1 MFNHLLIAV
10 LLLLTSSFFTLF
22 CPESYGIIFYAS
34 ASHIPPDIVNI
45 FEESS
50 HPESSSGK
58 VIDNLGNYADSKDE
72 VVPSENTKKRPRDE
86 SSISV
91 DSNSKSSSSGK
102 VVENLGNYA
111 NSKDEA
117 ATKSRRLDEH
127 SSSDLVREFKY
138 ENPSGG
144 LADNHS
150 SRSSSLS
157 NSDYYEIFSAKLY
170 NLKDYPDSSRWKT
183 ISESFIE
190 YFINKIH
197 SFSGKN
203 EPDAKDMGGDDI
215 IQMFEA
221 LNNQKIYVKHLKT
234 LCNSI
239 LSDEETLKIFAIKII
254 NIVINKW
261 GYISVFQTSDI
272 QRFLLFHPDLVK
284 FRNLM
289 FSCDKNQ
296 WKKIEQRF
304 LEAHLEERLK
314 DDLLYK
320 DSVLNM
326 MRIHIKEEF
335 SKLKNPVEEG
345 FKIPY
350 ELNLDYNESEPFV
363 SFTNS
368 VFVFHTVNYLRSY
381 FEGVSLDPFLADCVT
396 AFDGIFDVFQRAL
409 KVQIEIINPEHV
421 KDFQLKNENAKTL
434 DIECLRLLKHHS
446 TPAQVPDS
454 KLILYDV
461 SLDIKSSSIDAINA
475 WLFKIRSAIRMFRS
489 RYDIINDFWPDD
501 GHTYVAHDPNFFKD
515 HYFRNYIQH
524 IKEQQQHI
532 EKNYQI
538 LETRKEMFYR
548 KPQQN

>member
-22 CPESYGIIFYAS
+22 CPESYGIIFYAR

-50 HPESSSGK
+50 HPE
-58 VIDNLGNYADSKDE
+58 
-72 VVPSENTKKRPRDE
+72 
-86 SSISV
+86 
-91 DSNSKSSSSGK
+91 SSSGK

-127 SSSDLVREFKY
+127 SSSGLVREFKY

-144 LADNHS
+144 LADDHS

-157 NSDYYEIFSAKLY
+157 NSDYYEFFSAKLY
-170 NLKDYPDSSRWKT
+170 NFKDYPGSSRWKT

-190 YFINKIH
+190 YFINEIH

-203 EPDAKDMGGDDI
+203 EPDAKNMGGDDI

-289 FSCDKNQ
+289 FS
-296 WKKIEQRF
+296 
-304 LEAHLEERLK
+304 
-314 DDLLYK
+314 
-320 DSVLNM
+320 
-326 MRIHIKEEF
+326 
-335 SKLKNPVEEG
+335 
-345 FKIPY
+345 
-350 ELNLDYNESEPFV
+350 
-363 SFTNS
+363 
-368 VFVFHTVNYLRSY
+368 
-381 FEGVSLDPFLADCVT
+381 
-396 AFDGIFDVFQRAL
+396 
-409 KVQIEIINPEHV
+409 
-421 KDFQLKNENAKTL
+421 
-434 DIECLRLLKHHS
+434 
-446 TPAQVPDS
+446 
-454 KLILYDV
+454 
-461 SLDIKSSSIDAINA
+461 
-475 WLFKIRSAIRMFRS
+475 
-489 RYDIINDFWPDD
+489 
-501 GHTYVAHDPNFFKD
+501 
-515 HYFRNYIQH
+515 
-524 IKEQQQHI
+524 
-532 EKNYQI
+532 
-538 LETRKEMFYR
+538 
-548 KPQQN
+548 